1 MRPDYLK
8 ISEEVQEA
16 LNKNQPV
23 VALESTV
30 ITHGL
35 PWPQNIET
43 AKGMESAVRE
53 GGATPATIALIDGSV
68 HVGLSGD
75 QLSFLAQQTDGNVQK
90 CSRRDLPTVMMRKGH
105 GSTTVAATMILSHL
119 AGIEFFATGG
129 IGGVHRGHNFDVSA
143 DLYELGKT
151 PVTVI
156 CSGAKAILDIPN
168 TLEVLE
174 TQGVTIVGYGCDK
187 LPLFYSRESD
197 YDVNCRLDSAED
209 VAKLVLARNQLGLQ
223 TGTLVANPVP
233 SADGLPTV
241 EIDKTITIALQEA
254 EEAGISGAATTPWL
268 LSRIA
273 TLSGNRSM
281 VANIALLKNNG
292 LIAGRIASAYQK
304 MVN

>member
-8 ISEEVQEA
+8 ISVEVQQA

-35 PWPQNIET
+35 PWPQNVET
-43 AKGMESAVRE
+43 AQAMETAVRE
-53 GGATPATIALIDGSV
+53 GGATPATIALINGNV
-68 HVGLSGD
+68 HVGLTDD
-75 QLSFLAQQTDGNVQK
+75 QLTFLAQQPEGNVRK
-90 CSRRDLPTVMMRKGH
+90 CSRRDLPTVIMRQEH

-119 AGIEFFATGG
+119 AGIQFFATGG
-129 IGGVHRGHNFDVSA
+129 IGGVHRGQNFDVSA
-143 DLYELGKT
+143 DLYELGQT

-174 TQGVTIVGYGCDK
+174 TQGVAIVGYGCDK
-187 LPLFYSRESD
+187 LPLFYSRESEYEVD
-197 YDVNCRLDSAED
+197 CRLDSAED
-209 VAKLVLARNQLGLQ
+209 VARLVLARNQLKLQ
-223 TGTLVANPVP
+223 TGTLIANPVP
-233 SADGLPTV
+233 AADELPAT
-241 EIDKTITIALQEA
+241 EINETITVALNEA
-254 EEAGISGAATTPWL
+254 EAAGISGPATTPWL

-281 VANIALLKNNG
+281 AANIALLKNNG
-292 LIAGRIASAYQK
+292 LVAGQIASAYQK